1 MLFHPYEFKL
11 RRLLHA
17 CYFIKLIPTYPPILH
32 VHAKRWLWYLPA
44 TFSPKLNSLI
54 WPIHTGAFV
63 GCSSVKSMGKAD
75 YVASSNHPLCALLH
89 RGSPRNNFDG
99 LVQERCNSNA
109 LAIKSCLSFTNPPIW
124 KCSWS
129 RQTRCFLS
137 MAGQKTQPTKE
148 DVTYVTF
155 YVMG

>member
-1 MLFHPYEFKL
+1 M
-11 RRLLHA
+11 
-17 CYFIKLIPTYPPILH
+17 CYFTHTSSSYAAYFMHVILSSSYRH
-32 VHAKRWLWYLPA
+32 TRPYYMYTPNGD
-44 TFSPKLNSLI
+44 FDIYLNSLI